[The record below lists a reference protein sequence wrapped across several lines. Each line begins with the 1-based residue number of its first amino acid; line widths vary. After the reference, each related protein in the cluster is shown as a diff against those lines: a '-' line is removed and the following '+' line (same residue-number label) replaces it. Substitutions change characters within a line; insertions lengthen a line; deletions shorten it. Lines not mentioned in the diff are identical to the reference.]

1 MNFTSR
7 IQIIQKYIE
16 KEKGKKE
23 IFSNDFTIAK
33 KNLQQ
38 NKIKLKNIQKAQLI
52 IQHVAQQTQEEL
64 EYYLSNIVSLA
75 LNSVFDDPYE
85 FKIDFII
92 KRGTTEAEIYFMR
105 DGEKY
110 KPMDTSG
117 FGPIDVASFAL
128 RLAVLQLNKKHR
140 RTIILDEPFRF
151 ISKNYLPKVADMI
164 KELSKKLKIQIII
177 VTHIKELESC
187 ADKLF
192 EVNINKK
199 ISQVKEL

>member
-1 MNFTSR
+1 MSFINR
-7 IQIIQKYIE
+7 IQTIQNYLE
-16 KEKGKKE
+16 NEKGKRE
-23 IFSNDFTIAK
+23 VFSNDFKTAK
-33 KNLQQ
+33 KELQQ
-38 NKIKLKNIQKAQLI
+38 NKIKLKNVQKAQLI

-75 LNSVFDDPYE
+75 LNSVFEDPYE
-85 FKIDFII
+85 FKIEFVI
-92 KRGTTEAEIYFMR
+92 KRGTTEAEIYFVR
-105 DGEKY
+105 DNEKY
-110 KPMDTSG
+110 KPIDASG

-151 ISKNYLPKVADMI
+151 VSKNYIPKVADMI
-164 KELSKKLKIQIII
+164 QELSKKLEIQIII

-192 EVNINKK
+192 EVSINKK
-199 ISQVKEL
+199 ISKVKEI